1 MRVVLDPGHVA
12 GYNKGA
18 ISGYAEGTAM
28 YHYAHQLAAKL
39 RTAGLDV
46 AVTRAKVTDN
56 PTLTARGKAAKGADL
71 FVSLH
76 SNGVDN
82 PTAYGVSTFYSI
94 KRPGDAAHADRWCK
108 QLAGLIRGGTKVR
121 GASTRKGSGDWDY
134 YTVIKSA
141 VDAGCP
147 HVYLIEHGFHSN
159 PAECTWLMDPT
170 NLDAMSALECDIIC
184 EILGVKASGGEHPT
198 MGAKQVNTP
207 GDTLNVRNTANASG
221 AILGTLA
228 HGSVVDVV
236 GIAGNGWVLVRQ
248 GGLKGWVNGK
258 YLSPVKDE
266 FVPYVVRVTAD
277 VLNIRKGPG
286 VEHAVAGQIKDK
298 GSFTIVEEKDGWGRL
313 KSGAGWISLKYT
325 EKR

>member
-1 MRVVLDPGHVA
+1 MITVKQYMTNNDCYKAGKPMVPKGIMVHSTGAPGVMAAAWFGRWNKPGVLKCVHAFVDDTGVWQYLPWNHRGWHAGGKANDTHIGFEICEDKGWNKDYFDAAWGNAVALTVYLCRMYGLTEKNVISHKEGRQQGIASNHGDPDHWWSKFG
-12 GYNKGA
+12 
-18 ISGYAEGTAM
+18 
-28 YHYAHQLAAKL
+28 
-39 RTAGLDV
+39 RTMDDFRRDV
-46 AVTRAKVTDN
+46 AQI
-56 PTLTARGKAAKGADL
+56 LT
-71 FVSLH
+71 
-76 SNGVDN
+76 
-82 PTAYGVSTFYSI
+82 
-94 KRPGDAAHADRWCK
+94 GDAPSSD
-108 QLAGLIRGGTKVR
+108 
-121 GASTRKGSGDWDY
+121 GD
-134 YTVIKSA
+134 
-141 VDAGCP
+141 
-147 HVYLIEHGFHSN
+147 
-159 PAECTWLMDPT
+159 
-170 NLDAMSALECDIIC
+170 
-184 EILGVKASGGEHPT
+184 HPT

-236 GIAGNGWVLVRQ
+236 GLAGNGWVLVRQ

>member
-1 MRVVLDPGHVA
+1 MSEIPP
-12 GYNKGA
+12 
-18 ISGYAEGTAM
+18 
-28 YHYAHQLAAKL
+28 
-39 RTAGLDV
+39 
-46 AVTRAKVTDN
+46 TR
-56 PTLTARGKAAKGADL
+56 
-71 FVSLH
+71 
-76 SNGVDN
+76 
-82 PTAYGVSTFYSI
+82 
-94 KRPGDAAHADRWCK
+94 
-108 QLAGLIRGGTKVR
+108 Q
-121 GASTRKGSGDWDY
+121 
-134 YTVIKSA
+134 
-141 VDAGCP
+141 
-147 HVYLIEHGFHSN
+147 
-159 PAECTWLMDPT
+159 
-170 NLDAMSALECDIIC
+170 
-184 EILGVKASGGEHPT
+184 
-198 MGAKQVNTP
+198 
-207 GDTLNVRNTANASG
+207 G